1 MNALASVYEAM
12 DRNQEAVDMFHASM
26 KITKLNFGDN
36 HPNYIATLSNL
47 ARLHRNA
54 GEYDKAEPLYL
65 KLLDKILFQIE
76 QNFPSMSEKE
86 KRQYWATIKSNFETF
101 NSFAIKSS
109 ESKNY
114 DQLLSRM
121 YNNQLAVKA
130 ILLSAT
136 AKIKKSIMS
145 SGDTTL
151 VNLYGKWASERDQ
164 LSRANSL
171 SPEKLAQQGIDP
183 VEMQASLNDLE
194 KQLSQKSAVFATT
207 TTKKQLNWKVVQRT
221 LQPSE
226 AAIEMIR
233 IEWLF
238 TDSVFYG
245 ALIVTPKTR
254 KKPELVLLKNGHQLE
269 KRYLKYY
276 KNSIKLTSQDEY
288 SYQQY
293 WQPIMAASSME
304 GIDKVYF
311 SPDGVY
317 NQINLST
324 FFNTESSTYLLDEL
338 DIHVVTNTKEL
349 TNWNQ
354 STSAVNPT
362 ALLIGRPTYEMGA
375 ANYAQSLTAR
385 ADSVTTTNA
394 TRGSEWMENVAFADL
409 PNTEVEITGIE
420 KVLSTHGTVSQV
432 LLKEQATEENV
443 KALNS
448 PGILHIATHGFF
460 VESQT
465 SKGTNASSREM
476 ELRGFKSRDKKEEAT
491 DPMLRSGIA
500 LAGVSNFYQA
510 EDRPNTNDGILTA
523 YEATTLSLD
532 NTDLV
537 VLSACETGKG
547 EIQNGEGVYGL
558 QRGLKVAG
566 AKTILMSLWKV
577 DDAATQALMNTFYEN
592 WIGKGVDKRTAFR
605 QAQDQIKEKY
615 KDPYYWGAFVMVGE

>member
-1 MNALASVYEAM
+1 
-12 DRNQEAVDMFHASM
+12 
-26 KITKLNFGDN
+26 
-36 HPNYIATLSNL
+36 
-47 ARLHRNA
+47 
-54 GEYDKAEPLYL
+54 
-65 KLLDKILFQIE
+65 
-76 QNFPSMSEKE
+76 
-86 KRQYWATIKSNFETF
+86 
-101 NSFAIKSS
+101 
-109 ESKNY
+109 
-114 DQLLSRM
+114 
-121 YNNQLAVKA
+121 
-130 ILLSAT
+130 
-136 AKIKKSIMS
+136 
-145 SGDTTL
+145 
-151 VNLYGKWASERDQ
+151 
-164 LSRANSL
+164 
-171 SPEKLAQQGIDP
+171 
-183 VEMQASLNDLE
+183 
-194 KQLSQKSAVFATT
+194 
-207 TTKKQLNWKVVQRT
+207 
-221 LQPSE
+221 
-226 AAIEMIR
+226 
-233 IEWLF
+233 
-238 TDSVFYG
+238 
-245 ALIVTPKTR
+245 
-254 KKPELVLLKNGHQLE
+254 
-269 KRYLKYY
+269 
-276 KNSIKLTSQDEY
+276 
-288 SYQQY
+288 
-293 WQPIMAASSME
+293 MAASSME